1 MKIEQGIEKATQ
13 QNTLFVKSM
22 VTVNLLSKYNILI
35 VINRRSFMNEIKFSS
50 YLRNLVVGA
59 NTKIP
64 LKNGKCV
71 TAINFDNAA
80 TTPPLFSVM
89 GEIMNYA
96 PWYSSIHRGKGY
108 KSILSSN
115 LYDHGREVI
124 RNFVNADNDRDVV
137 IYTKNTTE
145 SINMLSYTLSHEDKE
160 SVVLSTD
167 MEHLAN
173 DLPWRDKFIVDYV
186 EIDEHGRLAIDDLE
200 RKLLKYKG
208 KVKLVTVVGASN
220 VTGYINPVY
229 KIAKLVHKYGTKIL
243 VDGAQ
248 LVPHAPFDMK
258 RYDSLEHID
267 YLAFSAHKMYAPF
280 GTGVLIGPK
289 ETFQKVPPVYKGG
302 GDVRLA
308 SHEFIEWNE
317 PPSKDE
323 AGTPNI
329 MGVVALMTAI
339 KTLSLIGMET
349 IHEYEDN
356 LIKYAIEHLK
366 NIPDIKLYWYDE
378 EDDERV
384 SLISFN
390 IDGIHH
396 SVVAEI
402 LSYEAGIAV
411 RDGLFCAHPYVE
423 KLLNLSNKDLEY
435 YHHNHDVPLPG
446 MVRISF
452 GLYNNYY
459 EIDKLIKILNK
470 IVKNKKEYKE
480 KYRYVL

>member
-1 MKIEQGIEKATQ
+1 
-13 QNTLFVKSM
+13 
-22 VTVNLLSKYNILI
+22 
-35 VINRRSFMNEIKFSS
+35 MNENNFSS

-59 NTKIP
+59 DTKVP
-64 LKNGKCV
+64 LKNGKYV

-89 GEIMNYA
+89 SEIMNYA

-108 KSILSSN
+108 KSILSSS

-124 RNFVNADNDRDVV
+124 RNFVNADNTRDVV

-145 SINMLSYTLSHEDKE
+145 SINILSYILCHEDKD
-160 SVVLSTD
+160 SVLLSTD

-173 DLPWRDKFIVDYV
+173 DLPWRDKFTIDYV
-186 EIDEHGRLAIDDLE
+186 EIDKYGRLSMQDLE
-200 RKLLKYKG
+200 SKLLKYEG

-220 VTGYINPVY
+220 VTGYINPIY

-248 LVPHAPFDMK
+248 LVPHAPVDMK
-258 RYDSLEHID
+258 PYDSSEHID

-280 GTGVLIGPK
+280 GTGVLIGTK
-289 ETFQKVPPVYKGG
+289 ETFEKVPPVYKGG
-302 GDVRLA
+302 GDVRLV

-339 KTLSLIGMET
+339 KTLSLVGMEA
-349 IHEYEDN
+349 IHKYEDK
-356 LIKYAIEHLK
+356 LINYAIDQLK
-366 NIPDIKLYWYDE
+366 NIPDIKLYCYDKK
-378 EDDERV
+378 DKERV

-390 IDGIHH
+390 IEGIHH
-396 SVVAEI
+396 DLVAKI
-402 LSYEAGIAV
+402 LSYEAGISV
-411 RDGLFCAHPYVE
+411 RNGLFCAHPYVE
-423 KLLNLSNKDLEY
+423 KLLDLSNKDLEY

-452 GLYNNYY
+452 GLYNNYC
-459 EIDKLIKILNK
+459 EIDRLIKILNK
-470 IVKNKKEYKE
+470 IAKNKNYYKE
-480 KYRYVL
+480 KYMNVL

>member
-1 MKIEQGIEKATQ
+1 M
-13 QNTLFVKSM
+13 NNS
-22 VTVNLLSKYNILI
+22 NL
-35 VINRRSFMNEIKFSS
+35 SS
-50 YLRNLVVGA
+50 YLRSFVVGTE
-59 NTKIP
+59 TKIP
-64 LKNGKCV
+64 LKNGKYV

-80 TTPPLFSVM
+80 TTPPLYSVM
-89 GEIMNYA
+89 AEINNFA

-108 KSILSSN
+108 KSVLSSN

-124 RNFVNADNDRDVV
+124 RDFVNAHSTKDVV
-137 IYTKNTTE
+137 IYTKNCTE
-145 SINMLSYTLSHEDKE
+145 SINMLSYTLCHEDKE
-160 SVVLSTD
+160 SVILSTY

-173 DLPWRDKFIVDYV
+173 DLPWRDKFKVDYV
-186 EIDEHGRLAIDDLE
+186 DIDKFGRLSMDDLE
-200 RKLLKYKG
+200 KKLLKYKG
-208 KVKLVTVVGASN
+208 KVKLVTVIGASN

-248 LVPHAPFDMK
+248 LVPHAPFDMME
-258 RYDSLEHID
+258 YDSPEHID
-267 YLAFSAHKMYAPF
+267 YLSFSAHKMYAPF

-289 ETFQKVPPVYKGG
+289 KTFEKVPPVYKGG

-329 MGVVALMTAI
+329 MGVAALMTAI

-349 IHEYEDN
+349 IHKYEDN
-356 LIKYAIEHLK
+356 LITYAIERLR
-366 NIPDIKLYWYDE
+366 NIPDIKLYCYDKKDE
-378 EDDERV
+378 ERV

-390 IDGIHH
+390 IEGIHH
-396 SVVAEI
+396 DLVAKI

-411 RDGLFCAHPYVE
+411 RNGLFCAHPYVE
-423 KLLNLSNKDLEY
+423 KLLDLTNKDLEY

-452 GLYNNYY
+452 GMYNNYL
-459 EIDKLIKILNK
+459 EIDKLIKILNR
-470 IVKNKKEYKE
+470 IVKNKGYYIE
-480 KYRYVL
+480 KYKDVL